1 MSNGDLISPADL
13 VAYVNPPAD
22 GANHEEQARQAIAS
36 ARALVE
42 GYTRG
47 AAFTPFGDARPG
59 IAEVVTTVAAR
70 ILANPG
76 AVSYR
81 VTAGSV
87 TISRGAGFQ
96 GFTLAETAVL
106 NRYRKRAK

>member
-1 MSNGDLISPADL
+1 MTRTLISPAEL
-13 VAYVNPPAD
+13 VKLTAPVED
-22 GANHEEQARQAIAS
+22 GADHITQAKHALTA
-36 ARALVE
+36 AEALVE

-47 AAFTPFGDARPG
+47 RHVSPWGEYRPG
-59 IAEVVTTVAAR
+59 VPEVIQTVASR

-76 AVSYR
+76 QVSVR

-106 NRYRKRAK
+106 NRYRKRARG